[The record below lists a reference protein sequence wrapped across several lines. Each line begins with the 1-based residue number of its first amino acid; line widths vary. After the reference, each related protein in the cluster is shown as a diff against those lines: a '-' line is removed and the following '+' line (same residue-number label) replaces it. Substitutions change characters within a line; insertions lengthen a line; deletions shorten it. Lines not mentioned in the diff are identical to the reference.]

1 MDQKKGEWK
10 IIAHDSTAKQKE
22 QNTAKTTGSA
32 SDATA
37 QGHAAKSKEPIA
49 RAVTTDSSRVPK
61 NPNDDVPAGGN
72 IR

>member
-1 MDQKKGEWK
+1 MDQNKGEWK
-10 IIAHDSTAKQKE
+10 IIAQDSTAKQKE
-22 QNTAKTTGSA
+22 QRTANTTGSA
-32 SDATA
+32 DNTSA
-37 QGHAAKSKEPIA
+37 QDHAARSKEPIA